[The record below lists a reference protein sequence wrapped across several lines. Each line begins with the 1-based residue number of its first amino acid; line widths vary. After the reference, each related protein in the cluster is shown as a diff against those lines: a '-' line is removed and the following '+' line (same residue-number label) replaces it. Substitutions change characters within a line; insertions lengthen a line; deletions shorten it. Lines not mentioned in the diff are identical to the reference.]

1 MVVIRLWNCGKLAS
15 FLHMFFEDLGVKHD
29 LLSNWKVFYVC
40 LYVYV
45 HFFLKKKKDFA
56 LKSTYL

>member
-1 MVVIRLWNCGKLAS
+1 MVIIRLWNCGKLAS

-45 HFFLKKKKDFA
+45 HFFLKKKKKI
-56 LKSTYL
+56 LL